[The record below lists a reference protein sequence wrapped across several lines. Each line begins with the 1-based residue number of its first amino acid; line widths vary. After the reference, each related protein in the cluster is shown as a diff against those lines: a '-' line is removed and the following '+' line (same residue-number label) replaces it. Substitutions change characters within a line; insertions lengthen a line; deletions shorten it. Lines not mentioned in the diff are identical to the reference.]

1 MQYKNKIELLEITTR
16 CEMKNILDEINRKLD
31 IAGEKIVNMKSQEQR
46 LSKMKH
52 EENREL
58 QK

>member
-1 MQYKNKIELLEITTR
+1 MQYKNKIEFLEIIIR

-31 IAGEKIVNMKSQEQR
+31 IVGEKIVNLKLQEQR
-46 LSKMKH
+46 LFKMKY

-58 QK
+58 